1 MANFKDKFSGTQI
14 KGGKYTSLSASVAA
28 AAGGIVD
35 GRKFEFFSEKEAIS
49 KLPYRIT
56 RGDQAKFFPGLKE
69 GTSGGR
75 IETGSNAGVIRDTVN
90 GIVYVPLKKKN
101 FQENMIGV
109 DSHISTSFSSSAYLQ
124 CSAAFAALYTDI
136 PDDTI
141 FTYAVE
147 EFYSSPSAS
156 KAAAFVGP
164 LTASFSVFAS
174 GTLTASFSA
183 IDLVDTADVTPKRTP
198 NFTFNFPSSNYI
210 THFEFSNGYSGS
222 LENVIAQFGGGNGI
236 AGLNLHAQNLTNN
249 PFVGPAPGNDFT
261 VNDLAV
267 NGVQTWSN
275 PVGTDSGRYINH
287 VFKSKVAGDADSGSL
302 YTFTQFTGQVHIAVY
317 AKQAKDY
324 IHSGSFQ
331 YHSGSR
337 NDATGSSIIKTLYFY
352 SASTSAGE
360 NPHDYKFFVTS
371 AASTLTNGNTY
382 TMVHQDVDLRTTAP
396 AGFYSP
402 SGSQFTSSVY
412 VQTASGV
419 NSGLGPTFASQ
430 YQTGN

>member
-1 MANFKDKFSGTQI
+1 MANFTEKFTGTTI
-14 KGGKYTSLSASVAA
+14 KGGKFTALSSSIVAA
-28 AAGGIVD
+28 AGNVVD
-35 GRKFEFFSEKEAIS
+35 GKKFEILSGSDAIA
-49 KLPYRIT
+49 KLPYRVKK
-56 RGDQAKFFPGLKE
+56 GDQAKFFPGLKE
-69 GTSGGR
+69 GTSNGR
-75 IETGSNAGVIRDTVN
+75 IETGSVFRDTTD
-90 GIVYVPLKKKN
+90 GIVYIGIKKKN
-101 FQENMIGV
+101 YQENLIGV

-124 CSAAFAALYTDI
+124 CSAAFAALYSNV

-141 FTYAVE
+141 FTYAIE

-164 LTASFSVFAS
+164 LTASFNVFVS
-174 GTLTASFSA
+174 GTLTSSFSA
-183 IDLVDTADVTPKRTP
+183 IDLVDTGDVTPKRTP
-198 NFTFNFPSSNYI
+198 NFTFNFPTSNYI

-222 LENVIAQFGGGNGI
+222 LENTTAQFGGGNGV
-236 AGLNLHAQNLTNN
+236 AGLNVRAQNLINS

-261 VNDLAV
+261 VNGLPV
-267 NGVQTWSN
+267 NGTAVWAN
-275 PVGTDSGRYINH
+275 PVGSNSGRYVNH
-287 VFKSKVAGDADSGSL
+287 VFKSKVAGDADSGSK

-317 AKQAKDY
+317 DRFTKDY

-337 NDATGSSIIKTLYFY
+337 SAATGSSIIKTLYFH
-352 SASTSAGE
+352 SASSGAGE
-360 NPHDYKFFVTS
+360 NTQDYQFFVTS